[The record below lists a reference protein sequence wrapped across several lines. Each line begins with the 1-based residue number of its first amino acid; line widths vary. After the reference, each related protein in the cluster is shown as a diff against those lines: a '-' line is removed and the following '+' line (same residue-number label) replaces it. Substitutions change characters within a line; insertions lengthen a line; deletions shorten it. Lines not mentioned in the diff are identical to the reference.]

1 MAVPKK
7 RHNHSRTGKNRSH
20 HALKQVE
27 ARVRGVSHRL
37 KKFLSRTNS

>member
-27 ARVRGVSHRL
+27 SKVRGVSHRL
-37 KKFLSRTNS
+37 KKFLARTNG